1 MSDSVIVHKIV
12 RSSIDLVVEG
22 KPTEDVI
29 RIALADL
36 LRALA
41 RAVEHSDDGKIHF
54 PLIFPLRMSID
65 SETLRWNF
73 KLVSKI
79 ENKLSGTEPTDV

>member
-12 RSSIDLVVEG
+12 RSSIDMVVEG
-22 KPTEDVI
+22 QPTEKVI

-41 RAVEHSDDGKIHF
+41 RAVEYSDDEKVFF

-73 KLVSKI
+73 KLVSKL